1 MEKAFIVQP
10 PNFGWL
16 QAQLSKNE
24 IDFLWECIDNKKELM
39 SNKLAGNISSSFLLD
54 DKDNWFFDNV
64 LGSVVST
71 YIEQYPTI
79 VKHHQQFDNLHPLV
93 LDKLWV
99 NYQKQNEFN
108 PLHDHNGVYS
118 FVVWMKIPTRHSEQN
133 KNPIA
138 MRSGDPRISTFVIRY
153 LNTLGKLSECVYEMN
168 PEMEGIMLFFN
179 STLMHGVNP
188 FYDCDEDRI
197 SISGNV
203 AINTKELL

>member
-1 MEKAFIVQP
+1 MSDVRVIHP
-10 PNFGWL
+10 HNSGWL
-16 QAQLSKNE
+16 EKKLSTQE
-24 IDFLWECIDNKKELM
+24 MYHLWKCINKRKESM
-39 SNKLAGNISSSFLLD
+39 KHTLAGNIHESNKLVDWNDWFWKNTVNPLIYQYVDVMGNVGDDIPINQRHPYFL
-54 DKDNWFFDNV
+54 NGF
-64 LGSVVST
+64 
-71 YIEQYPTI
+71 
-79 VKHHQQFDNLHPLV
+79 
-93 LDKLWV
+93 WV